1 MSGQKDSC
9 CGCSTL
15 ARGAFAAPAGPSI
28 DERDD
33 ARGSHPIAQ
42 VPPEGT
48 FVIGDP
54 SGDANQGDGETPLHS
69 ITLQAFEMDATS
81 VTNAAFQ
88 RFVDAVG
95 YETDAERWVFC
106 AVFHFGVT
114 TPGAGWLERCGPA

>member
-9 CGCSTL
+9 YGCSTL

-42 VPPEGT
+42 VPAPEGT

-54 SGDANQGDGETPLHS
+54 SGAANQGDGETPLHS
-69 ITLQAFEMDATS
+69 IMLQAFEMDATS

-95 YETDAERWVFC
+95 YETDAER
-106 AVFHFGVT
+106 
-114 TPGAGWLERCGPA
+114 